1 MYTHTVQRYRSRVC
15 THSIRIYVTHT
26 VGDIGH
32 TYRHSIKICHT
43 YTQIQAVISVKENK
57 ADEGMDNHK
66 GCYFIQN
73 YQEKTLLK

>member
-1 MYTHTVQRYRSRVC
+1 MYTSQEHRSRVC

-26 VGDIGH
+26 HTVGDIGH
-32 TYRHSIKICHT
+32 TDRRSIKICHT